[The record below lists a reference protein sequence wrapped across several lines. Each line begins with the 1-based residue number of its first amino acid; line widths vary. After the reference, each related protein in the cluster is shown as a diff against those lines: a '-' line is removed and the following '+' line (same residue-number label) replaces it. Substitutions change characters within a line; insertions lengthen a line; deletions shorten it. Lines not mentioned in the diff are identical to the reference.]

1 MWAYTAS
8 LSRKKKASYLEAYQV
23 AGDARTARCN
33 CIQNGLVADVKE
45 MRKEKEGDDDV
56 MMMMMMIIVQRQ
68 EIKEQG
74 KRKGGERIYKGMME
88 RGQPRTERWGRRRIN
103 PEKCAFTT
111 CASRAEGGR
120 LGE

>member
-1 MWAYTAS
+1 MWAYTS
-8 LSRKKKASYLEAYQV
+8 YQV
-23 AGDARTARCN
+23 ASDARKARCN
-33 CIQNGLVADVKE
+33 CIQNGLVANVKE

-56 MMMMMMIIVQRQ
+56 MMMMMIIVQRQ